1 MRMKAGLDTMIIK
14 KLQWTNVT
22 LNNFSVD
29 FYLFNMLKIDINF
42 LFVIFIKSKD
52 KIFILFLLNL
62 FIFNIF

>member
-1 MRMKAGLDTMIIK
+1 MKAGLDTMIIK